1 MRYTPARKGTIM
13 IVTQKQVARIDKK
26 VYLLE
31 QLRFMLKI
39 CFFVLKY
46 KFYANFSQKSLVNKS
61 LCLLAHTRSD

>member
-13 IVTQKQVARIDKK
+13 IGTQKQVVRIDKK

-39 CFFVLKY
+39 YFL
-46 KFYANFSQKSLVNKS
+46 S
-61 LCLLAHTRSD
+61 

>member
-39 CFFVLKY
+39 YFL
-46 KFYANFSQKSLVNKS
+46 S
-61 LCLLAHTRSD
+61 